1 MFGRKI
7 FKRGALMGS
16 QMVQLIVLAGVA
28 LFLVLRL
35 RGALGTRD
43 GFEEKPKAATP
54 EKSRKFDVIDGGGV
68 DHDIADYADVDSDTG
83 KALAAIKRAE
93 PGFSV
98 NDFMRGSRQ
107 AYEMILM
114 AFENGD
120 LEFLEQY
127 LAPDVYES
135 FASVIRGRADRGL
148 TVEAQF
154 GGVGELKLRDA
165 QFDEEN
171 REAEI
176 TVKFVGELT
185 SVVRDSDGNVVEG
198 DANAVNRQTDIWT
211 FARLV
216 GGDNP
221 NWLLV
226 GTGA

>member
-1 MFGRKI
+1 
-7 FKRGALMGS
+7 MGS
-16 QMVQLIVLAGVA
+16 QLVQIIVLAGVA

-35 RGALGTRD
+35 RNVLGTRD
-43 GFEEKPKAATP
+43 GYEEPYDPNAAQQRA
-54 EKSRKFDVIDGGGV
+54 KRKFEVIDGGGE
-68 DHDIADYADVDSDTG
+68 DPDIADHTDAEGESG
-83 KALAAIKRAE
+83 KALAAMKRIE

-98 NDFMRGSRQ
+98 GEFTHGARQ

-127 LAPDVYES
+127 LAPDVYETFTS
-135 FASVIRGRADRGL
+135 AVTARADQGL
-148 TVEAQF
+148 TVEANF
-154 GGVGELKLRDA
+154 IGVREIKLREA

-171 REAEI
+171 REASI
-176 TVKFVGELT
+176 TMKFVGELT
-185 SVVRDSDGNVVEG
+185 SVVRNEAGDIVEG
-198 DANAVNRQTDIWT
+198 DTQEIKRQSDIWT
-211 FARLV
+211 FARLM

>member
-1 MFGRKI
+1 
-7 FKRGALMGS
+7 MGS
-16 QMVQLIVLAGVA
+16 QLIQIIVLAGVA

-35 RGALGTRD
+35 RNVLGTRE
-43 GFEEKPKAATP
+43 GFENSTTP
-54 EKSRKFDVIDGGGV
+54 VQSKKRKFEVIDGGGE
-68 DHDIADYADVDSDTG
+68 DYDISNYIDLDSDSG
-83 KALAAIKRAE
+83 KALAAMKRVE

-98 NDFMRGSRQ
+98 EVFSGGARQ

-120 LEFLEQY
+120 LGFLEQY

-135 FASVIRGRADRGL
+135 FSSAITTRVDSGL
-148 TVEAQF
+148 TVEANF
-154 GGVGELKLRDA
+154 IGVSGVKLSEA
-165 QFDEEN
+165 KFDEEN

-176 TVKFVGELT
+176 TMKFTGELT
-185 SVVRDSDGNVVEG
+185 SVVRNAEGEIVEG
-198 DANAVNRQTDIWT
+198 DTKHVKKQSDVWT
-211 FARLV
+211 FARLM